1 MKTTPQAV
9 AAALVA
15 VFAVVLVRTAWVSD
29 DAFITLRVVDNAV
42 HGFGLRWNVVE
53 RVQAYTHP
61 LWLLVLLPTY
71 AITREPFFTT
81 LALGAAFSLGTV
93 GAIAWRWRHEPW
105 TAVAVLVPLIVSR
118 AFVDYSTSGL
128 ENPLTHLLLA
138 GFVFAAAA
146 GRRLAVLGGLAA
158 LIALNRLDALLLV
171 FPVLS
176 WEAWRRGA
184 RVASRELAIGFLPL
198 LAWLAFATVYY
209 GMPYP
214 NTALAKLATGI
225 PAGEL
230 AAQGVRYL
238 AESIRHDPAT
248 LAATAAAGVAAMV
261 WGGTRERLLAAGAA
275 LYLAYTV
282 KVGGDFMSGRFLAA
296 PLLLA
301 LLAGAPAAAGV
312 RWGRAAL
319 GGGAL
324 ALSFAGPF
332 PNLLSGPAIAT
343 QRSGVLDPSGIA
355 DERRF
360 YFSFQ
365 GWLNG
370 ASDDERPLATATR
383 AGRAWRDSRAAL
395 DVAPAVGVRGYY
407 AGPGVHVLDLNALTD
422 PLLARLPMVVRD
434 PAYAAMR
441 RSLGLADP
449 APPWRIGHFARS
461 VPAGYLATLLSGENR
476 IADPEIRALWE
487 RVATVTRGPVWSA
500 RRFGILAGWLGGG
513 GRLQRTRAEASPLDW
528 EEALAVRPDDPA
540 LRYGKAAARLEPTE
554 VDAALAIAPTNL
566 EVLAL
571 AVRARATAGDLTGA
585 VALSRR
591 AVELAP
597 RDPELRSIHAAMLGA
612 TGDLKGAIAEYRRA
626 LDGDPVFAAAA
637 KVGIGRCLLALG
649 DRASAR
655 TWLRQ
660 ASIADPGNPE
670 WRRLLDQV
678 GR

>member
-1 MKTTPQAV
+1 MKTISRAV

-15 VFAVVLVRTAWVSD
+15 AFAVVLVRTAWVSD
-29 DAFITLRVVDNAV
+29 DAFITLRVLDNAV
-42 HGFGLRWNVVE
+42 HGHGLRWNVAE
-53 RVQAYTHP
+53 RVQAFTHP
-61 LWLLVLLPTY
+61 LWLLVLLPFY
-71 AITREPFFTT
+71 AITREPFFTP
-81 LALGAAFSLGTV
+81 LALGAACSLGTV
-93 GAIAWRWRHEPW
+93 GAIAWRWRGEPW
-105 TAVAVLVPLIVSR
+105 TAAAAVVPLIASR

-138 GFVFAAAA
+138 GFVFA
-146 GRRLAVLGGLAA
+146 GSGGGPWLAQVALAA
-158 LIALNRLDALLLV
+158 LIALNRPDAILLV
-171 FPVLS
+171 APVLG

-184 RVASRELAIGFLPL
+184 RAASRDLAIGFLPL
-198 LAWLAFATVYY
+198 AAWAAFATVYY
-209 GMPYP
+209 GIPYP

-238 AESIRHDPAT
+238 AESIRHDPTT
-248 LAATAAAGVAAMV
+248 LAATVAAGAAAIA

-312 RWGRAAL
+312 RRGRAAL
-319 GGGAL
+319 AAGAL

-332 PNLLSGPAIAT
+332 PNLLSGPAIST
-343 QRSGVLDPSGIA
+343 HRSGVLDPSGIA

-383 AGRAWRDSRAAL
+383 AGRSWRDSKAAL
-395 DVAPAVGVRGYY
+395 DLAPAVGVRGYY

-422 PLLARLPMVVRD
+422 PLLARLPMVARD

-441 RSLGLADP
+441 RSMGLADP
-449 APPWRIGHFARS
+449 APAWRVGHFARP
-461 VPAGYLATLLSGENR
+461 VPAGYLATLLTGENR
-476 IADPEIRALWE
+476 LADPGIRKLWDE
-487 RVATVTRGPVWSA
+487 VATVTRGPVWSA
-500 RRFGILAGWLGGG
+500 RRLRIVAGWLAGG
-513 GRLQRTRAEASPLDW
+513 GRLDGPRAPSVPIDW
-528 EEALAVRPDDPA
+528 DEALAARPGDAA
-540 LRYGKAAARLEPTE
+540 LRYGKAAARLDPADVE
-554 VDAALAIAPTNL
+554 AALAAAPSNV

-571 AVRARATAGDLTGA
+571 AVRARATEGDLAAA

-612 TGDLKGAIAEYRRA
+612 AGDPRGAIAEYRRA
-626 LDGDPVFAAAA
+626 LDGDPVYAVAA
-637 KVGIGRCLLALG
+637 KVGIARCLIALG
-649 DRASAR
+649 DAASAA
-655 TWLRQ
+655 TWLRE
-660 ASIADPGNPE
+660 AVAADPGNDE
-670 WRRLLDQV
+670 WRRLLERV
-678 GR
+678 RR